1 MADLGRLGEQT
12 NHTRPGKA
20 ALGPPGA
27 GLGSGAAGNG
37 RWSHVPKGHLPQA
50 QGDGRQIR
58 NGNWEAGRE
67 VTAAGA
73 PRTPACD
80 VLGRRRD
87 WAVGLIAVLLMIA
100 SAALAAPTVLAAVP
114 PEQDPFYKY
123 EGSTKLRYIAPGTV
137 LKTRTVPFAIA
148 GIPLPITAVQLL
160 YRSTSELGKPT
171 VNVTSVLMPPVKV
184 GTPTVL
190 SYQSFYD
197 SLSTEDDP
205 SYAISGGVTMGGEIP
220 QVESVLIT
228 PALLAGETVVVPD
241 TEGEDADFAAGPVY
255 GYNTLDSLRAALSS
269 PATGLGSNIK
279 IGLAGYSGG
288 AIATEWAAQLAP
300 TYAPEINSD
309 IVGAAMGG
317 VLVDP
322 AHNLNYV
329 EGSSS
334 WASIIPMALD
344 GLSRAF
350 DLDLTPYLTE
360 YGQELLNDDQHDSI
374 TNEQQT
380 PGLTWSEL
388 AKPQYPTPESIDVY
402 VKTANKLIVGRTGT
416 PTVPFLIGQGNGG
429 EEFEGTPGN
438 KPGIG
443 PGDGVM
449 IAGDVRSLAREWCS
463 RGVAVQYTEYQHL
476 GHIEGAGP
484 WLPEAATWLAGRFAG
499 LTAPQDCAE
508 IAPGNSLASLKKAK

>member
-1 MADLGRLGEQT
+1 MAISRVGTDLMRVLAVETPADDARRRRATWTAGLFAVLAIAAC
-12 NHTRPGKA
+12 A
-20 ALGPPGA
+20 ALGAPA
-27 GLGSGAAGNG
+27 VHAA
-37 RWSHVPKGHLPQA
+37 
-50 QGDGRQIR
+50 I
-58 NGNWEAGRE
+58 
-67 VTAAGA
+67 
-73 PRTPACD
+73 
-80 VLGRRRD
+80 
-87 WAVGLIAVLLMIA
+87 
-100 SAALAAPTVLAAVP
+100 P

-123 EGSTKLRYIAPGTV
+123 EGASKLKRIAPGTV
-137 LKTRTVPFAIA
+137 LKTRSVSFSIE
-148 GIPLPITAVQLL
+148 GIPLPVTAVQLL
-160 YRSTSELGKPT
+160 YRSTSELGQPD
-171 VNVTSVLMPPVKV
+171 VNVTSVLLPPAKPS
-184 GTPTVL
+184 TPTVL

-205 SYAISGGVTMGGEIP
+205 SYAISGGTGMGGEIP
-220 QVESVLIT
+220 QAESVLIA

-241 TEGEDADFAAGPVY
+241 TEGEEADFSAGPVY

-269 PATGLGSNIK
+269 PATGLAPGTK

-300 TYAPEINSD
+300 KYAPEINSD

-322 AHNLNYV
+322 AHNLKYV

-334 WASIIPMALD
+334 WASIIPMALV

-350 DLDLTPYLTE
+350 HLDLAPYLTE
-360 YGQELLNDDQHDSI
+360 YGQELMTEDQHDSI

-380 PGLTWSEL
+380 PGLIWSQI
-388 AKPQYPTPESIDVY
+388 AKPQYPTPETIAVF
-402 VKTANKLIVGRTGT
+402 VRTANKLIVGRTGT
-416 PTVPFLIGQGNGG
+416 PTVPLLIGQGNGG

-463 RGVAVQYTEYQHL
+463 RGVAVKYTEYQHL

-484 WLPEAATWLAGRFAG
+484 WLPEAAAWLAERFTG
-499 LTAPQDCAE
+499 LTAPNTCAE
-508 IAPGNSLASLKKAK
+508 IAPGNSLTPLKKSK